1 MEVCVLQGS
10 GVNCRLFSACLL
22 QHFGIVEVMRRAGR
36 GSGTR
41 QQVGTLAIEAMEW
54 THIGF
59 WCYKHL
65 LGTAGGLF
73 IGVLISCFPY

>member
-54 THIGF
+54 THTGSGATSIFLAQQVGF
-59 WCYKHL
+59 
-65 LGTAGGLF
+65 
-73 IGVLISCFPY
+73 S